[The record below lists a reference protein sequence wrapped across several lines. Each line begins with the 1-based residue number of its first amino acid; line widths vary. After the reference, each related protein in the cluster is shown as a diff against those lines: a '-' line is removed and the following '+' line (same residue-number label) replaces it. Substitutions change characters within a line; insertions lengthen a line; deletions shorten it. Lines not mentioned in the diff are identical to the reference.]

1 MSNPMQISH
10 GEIVLQAFKKYD
22 PKDPAP
28 AMLFLGFA
36 MAVIGGYL
44 YLPGMVERIMAK
56 NRNATSGARD
66 DGASTSQAVQKKES

>member
-1 MSNPMQISH
+1 M
-10 GEIVLQAFKKYD
+10 LQAFKKYD

-28 AMLFLGFA
+28 AKAMLFLGFA